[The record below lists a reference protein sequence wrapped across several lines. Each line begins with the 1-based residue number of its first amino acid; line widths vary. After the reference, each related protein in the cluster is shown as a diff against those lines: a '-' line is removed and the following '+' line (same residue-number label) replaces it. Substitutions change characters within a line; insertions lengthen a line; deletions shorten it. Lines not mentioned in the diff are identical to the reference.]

1 MLVLELTESILM
13 HEEDL
18 VMHAIDELRA
28 IGVRLSIDDFGT
40 GYSSMTYLKRFEV
53 DRLKIDKSFVMTMS
67 KSEEDKSIVRYVI
80 DLAASLNITS
90 IAEGVENEETLSM
103 LMDMGCDQ
111 AQGYF
116 FSKPVPPAEI
126 EAYFN

>member
-1 MLVLELTESILM
+1 M
-13 HEEDL
+13 
-18 VMHAIDELRA
+18 A
-28 IGVRLSIDDFGT
+28 
-40 GYSSMTYLKRFEV
+40 
-53 DRLKIDKSFVMTMS
+53 MS
-67 KSEEDKSIVRYVI
+67 KSEEDKSIVRYVV

-103 LMDMGCDQ
+103 LMAMGCDQ

-116 FSKPVPPAEI
+116 FSKPVTPAEI